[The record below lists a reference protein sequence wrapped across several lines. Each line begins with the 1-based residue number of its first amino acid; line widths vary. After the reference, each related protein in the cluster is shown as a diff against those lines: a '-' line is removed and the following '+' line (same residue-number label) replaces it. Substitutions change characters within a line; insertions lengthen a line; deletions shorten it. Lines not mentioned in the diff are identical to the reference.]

1 MRQTAI
7 RFLGLQSGVVASE
20 KLVATIGGMV
30 AIFCCLYTTMYFTGA
45 SGSIAILPSMG
56 ASTVLLFAVPH
67 GQLSTPWAF
76 LAGNLFS
83 AVVGVTCAKMFSNVL
98 LAAPLAVAL
107 SIFVM
112 HLTRS
117 LHPPGG
123 ATALAAVIGGTD
135 IHALGYWYVI
145 TPTLINCCVL
155 FSVALLFNNLF
166 SWRRYPHSLMHYHS
180 VGYHP
185 DTRRIKKQHIHEA
198 VRRSEIVI
206 DASDEQIKHIVDLAD
221 AIYHE
226 EIIAGF
232 ILEPGAFYTNGKP
245 GRHWSVRQVI
255 DHREHTDPSRYL
267 VVYRVVDGQ
276 SKGLTN
282 SCTLHE
288 FAEWS
293 KEKMQPKHQ
302 KAGFK

>member
-1 MRQTAI
+1 MFEAPI
-7 RFLGLQSGVVASE
+7 RFLGLQSRVDSSE
-20 KLVATIGGMV
+20 KLVATLGGML
-30 AIFCCLYTTMYFTGA
+30 AIFFCFHVTSYFTGVA
-45 SGSIAILPSMG
+45 GSAVILPSMG

-76 LAGNLFS
+76 LAGNLLS
-83 AVVGVTCAKMFSNVL
+83 AVVGVTCSKLIGPIS
-98 LAAPLAVAL
+98 LAAPVAVAV
-107 SIFVM
+107 SILVM

-123 ATALAAVIGGTD
+123 ATALAAVIGGPS
-135 IHALGYWYVI
+135 IQELGYWYVL
-145 TPTLINCCVL
+145 TPTLINCCIL
-155 FSVALLFNNLF
+155 FSVAMLFNNIF
-166 SWRRYPHSLMHYHS
+166 SWRRYPQSLMRYQS

-185 DTRRIKKQHIHEA
+185 DTRRIKIQHIHEA
-198 VRRSEIVI
+198 ISRSELVI

-226 EIIAGF
+226 ELIADF

-245 GRHWSVRQVI
+245 GRKWSVRQVV
-255 DHREHTDPSRYL
+255 DQREHKDPWVSL
-267 VVYRVVDGQ
+267 VIYRVVDGEG
-276 SKGLTN
+276 KGMSG

-293 KEKMQPKHQ
+293 KEKMRPKR
-302 KAGFK
+302 